1 MFRRISSLGQ
11 ERSSSLADYEI
22 LLSAHSEKLDQVLK
36 SLGALDTKKPVAGE
50 TWEGLRIRIRFKRI
64 RIQA

>member
-50 TWEGLRIRIRFKRI
+50 T
-64 RIQA
+64 